1 MCAPAILLAETKNR
15 DARSGRALLDATSRG
30 DFLSLR
36 VNGRAVQRWS
46 RFFFDLLALDAL
58 EDLFAVDGDFARGV
72 DAEPHL
78 IALHPQDGHG
88 DVVADDDRFPHAPGQ
103 DQHSQLL
110 LGPASPVRCS
120 AKRSYCCRIRRSPLA
135 RKRPLRAPARSN
147 RLHTSRLTGLLLSF
161 WPVPPASPA
170 PRKATGDAASW

>member
-58 EDLFAVDGDFARGV
+58 EDLFAVDGDFARGI

-88 DVVADDDRFPHAPGQ
+88 HVVADDDRFPHAPGQ

-120 AKRSYCCRIRRSPLA
+120 AKRSYCCRIRQSPLDRSFPSA
-135 RKRPLRAPARSN
+135 LARSN
-147 RLHTSRLTGLLLSF
+147 PLQTSRLTDLFLSF
-161 WPVPPASPA
+161 WSVPPASPA
-170 PRKATGDAASW
+170 PREATNDAGSW

>member
-1 MCAPAILLAETKNR
+1 MKSTRMQFYWRKERSATPAA
-15 DARSGRALLDATSRG
+15 GRALDDATEPRRL
-30 DFLSLR
+30 FLSLR
-36 VNGRAVQRWS
+36 VNGSSVQRWS

-58 EDLFAVDGDFARGV
+58 VDLFAVDGDFARGI

-78 IALHPQDGHG
+78 IAFHPQDGHG

-120 AKRSYCCRIRRSPLA
+120 AKRSYCCRIRQSPLDRSFPSALA
-135 RKRPLRAPARSN
+135 RGRIHCRPR
-147 RLHTSRLTGLLLSF
+147 G
-161 WPVPPASPA
+161 
-170 PRKATGDAASW
+170 